1 MKKTAMLLLCL
12 CLIIGLVACVK
23 EGPSTGSTPDTSQTE
38 PIMPEN
44 PTDSEDPADPDD
56 PTKPT
61 GKPGGPGG
69 TSKPTETSKPSN
81 PTDSTNSQDPD
92 NPAVD
97 FETAFDEAM
106 QLGDKTTYVAD
117 KTQLEISISADEQR
131 LYAVVS
137 HTIQLAPLP
146 SMEQNETYQL
156 HIRLFVQQ
164 DYTVDAEG
172 NLRSSGNAVQ
182 GIVRRSE
189 NFTDGICQQYLQYFT
204 QQESDPVYSALLMA
218 SMMGGAPMDATLLL
232 GNGRSYQ
239 FTAMQDGEQFVQRKM
254 LCYNGE
260 QLFLQVE
267 ATETGAKIT
276 TNTEDGITTMQ
287 YDQTGKLLEE
297 ILLDPATGTQTR
309 MEYSYT
315 EDRISQVLIYQDQLL
330 QRKVTYHTNGKILTD
345 VYYDAAGQI
354 TRQYEN
360 SYDEN
365 GCLTQRKE
373 LEQDGGY
380 WITLF
385 DLQGRQTS
393 SYHYDADG
401 RSLNGTDYV
410 YSEDGYLAEETY
422 HYPAGYRIT
431 KYDAAGRVLSYMDYS
446 HHDELMDG
454 YSYAYNATGDVIQ
467 HITYDGARQ
476 HEVNYD
482 DAGNVISDYTYFN
495 NKLESWYLYTYDA
508 KNQVLSYA
516 AYAFDSYHDCVK
528 LQRKEEYT
536 YDEAGRKTSVAVYL
550 TENSTVPDSLEVFG
564 YDDNGEQITYH
575 LYGAAGV
582 LELWEEY
589 TYDGDGKKLTCHR
602 YSSEGKTD
610 LVFRETWQYDAAG
623 ECVANLRYN
632 ASDRIIYGYS
642 KEFDETGKLIRHIV
656 YSEDGYVET
665 VYTENPIY
673 VLEYHYTA
681 SGVLD
686 YWVELF
692 VVDGQVVERI
702 EHYEPPVH

>member
-12 CLIIGLVACVK
+12 CLIIGLIACVK
-23 EGPSTGSTPDTSQTE
+23 EPPGTGSTPGASQTD
-38 PIMPEN
+38 PIVP
-44 PTDSEDPADPDD
+44 EDPTEPEDPTDPDD

-61 GKPGGPGG
+61 GKPGGSTG
-69 TSKPTETSKPSN
+69 TSKPAESSKPTESSR
-81 PTDSTNSQDPD
+81 PSDSTNSTDPD
-92 NPAVD
+92 IPDDPVVD

-117 KTQLEISISADEQR
+117 KTQLDISISTDEQK

-137 HTIQLAPLP
+137 HTVRLAPLP
-146 SMEQNETYQL
+146 SMEESEAYQL

-218 SMMGGAPMDATLLL
+218 SMMDGAPMDASLLL
-232 GNGRSYQ
+232 GNRSYE
-239 FTAMQDGEQFVQRKM
+239 FTALQDGEQFVQRKL

-267 ATETGAKIT
+267 ATEVGTKIT
-276 TNTEDGITTMQ
+276 TDTEEGITIMQ

-345 VYYDAAGQI
+345 VYYDAAGQVA
-354 TRQYEN
+354 RQYEN

-365 GCLTQRKE
+365 GCLT
-373 LEQDGGY
+373 
-380 WITLF
+380 
-385 DLQGRQTS
+385 
-393 SYHYDADG
+393 
-401 RSLNGTDYV
+401 
-410 YSEDGYLAEETY
+410 EEIY
-422 HYPAGYRIT
+422 RYPAGYRIT
-431 KYDAAGRVLSYMDYS
+431 EYDAAGRILSYMDYS

-454 YSYAYNATGDVIQ
+454 YSYAYNAAGDVIQ

-476 HEVNYD
+476 HEVNYN
-482 DAGNVISDYTYFN
+482 DAGKVVSDYTYFN
-495 NKLESWYLYTYDA
+495 NKLESWSMYTYDA

-516 AYAFDSYHDCVK
+516 AYAFDSYRDCVK
-528 LQRKEEYT
+528 LQRKEVYT
-536 YDEAGRKTSVAVYL
+536 YDEAGRKTSLAVYL
-550 TENSTVPDSLEVFG
+550 TENSEVPNSLEVFG
-564 YDDNGEQITYH
+564 YDDNGEQVTYH

-702 EHYEPPVH
+702 EHYEPPVY

>member
-1 MKKTAMLLLCL
+1 MKKTALLLLCL
-12 CLIIGLVACVK
+12 CLILGLIACVK
-23 EGPSTGSTPDTSQTE
+23 EPPATGSTPDTSQTD
-38 PIMPEN
+38 PIVP
-44 PTDSEDPADPDD
+44 EDPTEPEDPTDPDD

-61 GKPGGPGG
+61 GKPGGSTG
-69 TSKPTETSKPSN
+69 TSKPAESSKPTESSN
-81 PTDSTNSQDPD
+81 PSDSTNSTDPDTPD
-92 NPAVD
+92 NPVVD

-117 KTQLEISISADEQR
+117 KTQLDISISTDEQK

-137 HTIQLAPLP
+137 HTVRLAPLP

-172 NLRSSGNAVQ
+172 NLQATGNGVQ

-189 NFTDGICQQYLQYFT
+189 NFTDAICRQYLQYFT
-204 QQESDPVYSALLMA
+204 QQGSDPAYSALLMA
-218 SMMGGAPMDATLLL
+218 SMMGGAPMDASLLL
-232 GNGRSYQ
+232 GNRSYE
-239 FTAMQDGEQFVQRKM
+239 FTALQDGEQFVQRKL

-267 ATETGAKIT
+267 ATEVGAKIT
-276 TNTEDGITTMQ
+276 TDTEDGITTMQ

-297 ILLDPATGTQTR
+297 TLQDPATGTQTR
-309 MEYSYT
+309 WECSYAD
-315 EDRISQVLIYQDQLL
+315 DRLSQVLVYQDQLL
-330 QRKVTYHTNGKILTD
+330 YRKVTYHTNGKILTD
-345 VYYDAAGQI
+345 VYYDAAGQV

-365 GCLTQRKE
+365 GCLTEEIYRYS
-373 LEQDGGY
+373 GGY
-380 WITLF
+380 
-385 DLQGRQTS
+385 
-393 SYHYDADG
+393 H
-401 RSLNGTDYV
+401 
-410 YSEDGYLAEETY
+410 
-422 HYPAGYRIT
+422 IT
-431 KYDAAGRVLSYMDYS
+431 KYDAAGRVLSYMEYS

-454 YSYAYNATGDVIQ
+454 YSYAYNAAGDVIQ

-482 DAGNVISDYTYFN
+482 DAGNVVSDYTYFN

-508 KNQVLSYA
+508 ENQVLSYA
-516 AYAFDSYHDCVK
+516 AYAFDSYHDCIK
-528 LQRKEEYT
+528 LQRKEVYT

-550 TENSTVPDSLEVFG
+550 TENGEVPDSLEVFG
-564 YDDNGEQITYH
+564 YDDNGEQVTYH

-642 KEFDETGKLIRHIV
+642 KEFDENGKLICHIV

-692 VVDGQVVERI
+692 VVDGQIVERI
-702 EHYEPPVH
+702 EHYDSPVY

>member
-12 CLIIGLVACVK
+12 CLIIGLIACVK
-23 EGPSTGSTPDTSQTE
+23 EPPGTGSTPGASQTD
-38 PIMPEN
+38 PIVP
-44 PTDSEDPADPDD
+44 EDPTEPEDPTDPDD

-61 GKPGGPGG
+61 GKPGGSTG
-69 TSKPTETSKPSN
+69 TSKPAESSKPTESSR
-81 PTDSTNSQDPD
+81 PSDSTNSTDPD
-92 NPAVD
+92 IPDDPVVD

-117 KTQLEISISADEQR
+117 KTQLDISISTDEQK

-137 HTIQLAPLP
+137 HTVRLAPLP
-146 SMEQNETYQL
+146 SMEESEAYQL

-172 NLRSSGNAVQ
+172 NLRSSGNGVQ

-189 NFTDGICQQYLQYFT
+189 NFTDAICQQYLQYYT
-204 QQESDPVYSALLMA
+204 QQGSDVAYSALLMA
-218 SMMGGAPMDATLLL
+218 SMMDGAPMDASLLL
-232 GNGRSYQ
+232 GSRSYE
-239 FTAMQDGEQFVQRKM
+239 FTALQDGEQFVQRKL

-267 ATETGAKIT
+267 ATEVGTKIT
-276 TNTEDGITTMQ
+276 TDTEEGITTMQ

-297 ILLDPATGTQTR
+297 ILLDPTTGTLTR
-309 MEYSYT
+309 WECSYAD
-315 EDRISQVLIYQDQLL
+315 DRLSQVLVYQDQLL
-330 QRKVTYHTNGKILTD
+330 HRKVTYHTNGKILTD
-345 VYYDAAGQI
+345 VYYDAAGQVA
-354 TRQYEN
+354 RQYEN

-365 GCLTQRKE
+365 GCLT
-373 LEQDGGY
+373 
-380 WITLF
+380 
-385 DLQGRQTS
+385 
-393 SYHYDADG
+393 
-401 RSLNGTDYV
+401 
-410 YSEDGYLAEETY
+410 EEIY
-422 HYPAGYRIT
+422 RYPAGYRIT
-431 KYDAAGRVLSYMDYS
+431 EYDAAGRILSYMDYS

-454 YSYAYNATGDVIQ
+454 YSYAYNAAGDVIQ
-467 HITYDGARQ
+467 HITYDGAQR

-482 DAGNVISDYTYFN
+482 DAGNVVSDYTYFN

-516 AYAFDSYHDCVK
+516 VYAFDSYHGCVK
-528 LQRKEEYT
+528 LQRKEVYT
-536 YDEAGRKTSVAVYL
+536 YDEAGRKTSLAVYL
-550 TENSTVPDSLEVFG
+550 TENSEVPDSLEVFG
-564 YDDNGEQITYH
+564 YDDNGKQITYH
-575 LYGAAGV
+575 LYGTAGV

-589 TYDGDGKKLTCHR
+589 TYDEAGKKLTCHR

-702 EHYEPPVH
+702 EHYEPPVY

>member
-44 PTDSEDPADPDD
+44 PTDPEDPADPDD

-137 HTIQLAPLP
+137 YTIQLAPLP

-164 DYTVDAEG
+164 DYTVDDEG

-218 SMMGGAPMDATLLL
+218 SVMGGAPMDATLLL

-239 FTAMQDGEQFVQRKM
+239 FTAMQDGEQFVQRKL

-267 ATETGAKIT
+267 ATEVGTKIT
-276 TNTEDGITTMQ
+276 TDTEEGITTMQ
-287 YDQTGKLLEE
+287 YDQTGKLLKE

-315 EDRISQVLIYQDQLL
+315 DDRLSQVLIYQDQLL
-330 QRKVTYHTNGKILTD
+330 HRKVTYHTNGKILTD
-345 VYYDAAGQI
+345 VYYDAAGQV

-365 GCLTQRKE
+365 GCLTEGIYR
-373 LEQDGGY
+373 
-380 WITLF
+380 
-385 DLQGRQTS
+385 
-393 SYHYDADG
+393 
-401 RSLNGTDYV
+401 
-410 YSEDGYLAEETY
+410 
-422 HYPAGYRIT
+422 YPAGYHIT
-431 KYDAAGRVLSYMDYS
+431 KYDAAGRVLSYMEYS

-454 YSYAYNATGDVIQ
+454 YSYAYNAAGDVIQ

-528 LQRKEEYT
+528 LQRKEVYT
-536 YDEAGRKTSVAVYL
+536 YDEAGRKTSLAVYL
-550 TENSTVPDSLEVFG
+550 TENSEVPDSLEVFG